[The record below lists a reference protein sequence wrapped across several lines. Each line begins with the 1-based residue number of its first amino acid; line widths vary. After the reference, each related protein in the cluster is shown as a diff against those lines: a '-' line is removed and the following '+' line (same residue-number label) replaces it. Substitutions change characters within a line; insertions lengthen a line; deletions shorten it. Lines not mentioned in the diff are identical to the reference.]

1 MPEHLSDA
9 PFRIEP
15 ERYELA
21 AAPAY
26 HFAVDRRDFLG
37 LLGGGLLVVFSARA
51 QESGREA
58 AAKPFPKRWT
68 PGCISAKMAWS
79 PSATGKTEV
88 GQNIRTSLS
97 QAAAEEL
104 HCPVASIKLVMAD
117 TALVP
122 YDMGTFGSRTT
133 PTMAPQVRRAAAT
146 AREALLDLAAEKWK
160 IDRAKVSIADGKVS
174 GAGIAALS
182 ASAN

>member
-51 QESGREA
+51 QESGRRGRGEA
-58 AAKPFPKRWT
+58 VPEALDAWLHI
-68 PGCISAKMAWS
+68 GEDGVVSIS
-79 PSATGKTEV
+79 TGKTEV

-97 QAAAEEL
+97 QAAAEG
-104 HCPVASIKLVMAD
+104 PTAPSRASN
-117 TALVP
+117 
-122 YDMGTFGSRTT
+122 
-133 PTMAPQVRRAAAT
+133 
-146 AREALLDLAAEKWK
+146 W
-160 IDRAKVSIADGKVS
+160 
-174 GAGIAALS
+174 
-182 ASAN
+182 